1 MVSTLE
7 LFLKIL
13 LPIVF
18 VRLSLITEYPCTCH
32 STCMKFLHR
41 NRPFRNSNIS
51 TFLSEWNQE
60 LNISCE
66 LSTTIRTPLKGN
78 YVIRT
83 LSLQKE
89 KLKCCF
95 LRSSTRRGKFK
106 GLNDRLRNT
115 NLWWNKQV
123 IWHTSVSI
131 AFHPKNE
138 LLIIFIDSE
147 MKINLAA
154 EIDDR
159 WSSQDDLAFEANNNT
174 VINVFSRRFFSV
186 LGLVI
191 SSVRVHIA
199 K

>member
-1 MVSTLE
+1 M
-7 LFLKIL
+7 
-13 LPIVF
+13 F

-51 TFLSEWNQE
+51 TFSFWMKPGVEYFLWVKYYDQNSLERK
-60 LNISCE
+60 LCHSNIIA
-66 LSTTIRTPLKGN
+66 TKGE
-78 YVIRT
+78 IEM
-83 LSLQKE
+83 L
-89 KLKCCF
+89 F
-95 LRSSTRRGKFK
+95 PRSSTRRGKFK
-106 GLNDRLRNT
+106 GLDDRLRNT
-115 NLWWNKQV
+115 NLWCKKQV

-131 AFHPKNE
+131 AFHPQNE
-138 LLIIFIDSE
+138 LLIIYIDLE
-147 MKINLAA
+147 MKINLVA

-159 WSSQDDLAFEANNNT
+159 WSSQDDLAFKANNNT

>member
-1 MVSTLE
+1 M
-7 LFLKIL
+7 
-13 LPIVF
+13 F

-95 LRSSTRRGKFK
+95 QGHRQGQ
-106 GLNDRLRNT
+106 GLDDRLRNT
-115 NLWWNKQV
+115 NLWCKKQV

-131 AFHPKNE
+131 AFHPQNE
-138 LLIIFIDSE
+138 LLIIYIDSE
-147 MKINLAA
+147 IKINLAA

-159 WSSQDDLAFEANNNT
+159 WSSQDDLDFEANNNT
-174 VINVFSRRFFSV
+174 FSNAFPRRFFSV

>member
-1 MVSTLE
+1 MKPGV
-7 LFLKIL
+7 
-13 LPIVF
+13 
-18 VRLSLITEYPCTCH
+18 EY
-32 STCMKFLHR
+32 F
-41 NRPFRNSNIS
+41 
-51 TFLSEWNQE
+51 
-60 LNISCE
+60 CE
-66 LSTTIRTPLKGN
+66 LSATIRTPLKGN

-106 GLNDRLRNT
+106 GLDDRLRNT
-115 NLWWNKQV
+115 NLWCKKQV

-131 AFHPKNE
+131 AFHPQNE
-138 LLIIFIDSE
+138 LLIIYIDSE

>member
-1 MVSTLE
+1 MKPGV
-7 LFLKIL
+7 
-13 LPIVF
+13 
-18 VRLSLITEYPCTCH
+18 EY
-32 STCMKFLHR
+32 F
-41 NRPFRNSNIS
+41 
-51 TFLSEWNQE
+51 
-60 LNISCE
+60 CE
-66 LSTTIRTPLKGN
+66 LSATIRTPLKGN

-115 NLWWNKQV
+115 NLWCNKKV

-159 WSSQDDLAFEANNNT
+159 WSSQEDLAFEANNNT